1 MFNSRFLRV
10 CTAAWYSTG
19 RCHQMHLTGSSEPPT
34 DVVVSYVALQHV
46 PQVER
51 VEIGNRGLLEI
62 EDP

>member
-1 MFNSRFLRV
+1 
-10 CTAAWYSTG
+10 
-19 RCHQMHLTGSSEPPT
+19 MHLTGSSEPPT